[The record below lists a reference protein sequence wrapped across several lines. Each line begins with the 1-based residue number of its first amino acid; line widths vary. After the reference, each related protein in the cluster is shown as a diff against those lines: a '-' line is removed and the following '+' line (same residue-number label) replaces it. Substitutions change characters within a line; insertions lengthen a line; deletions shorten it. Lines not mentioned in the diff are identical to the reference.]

1 MRYALPALFT
11 ILMWWF
17 STGLVLCAV
26 RRPQHTR
33 ALSLWI
39 ATTLLVAGGY
49 GLYVTA
55 HDTSMTG
62 VYGGFVA
69 ALVVW
74 GWHELTFL
82 LGIVTGPQ
90 TTPCA
95 SKRHERAPLMESIG
109 TVAYHELAIAVT
121 GLAVFAL
128 TYGGE
133 NTTGLWTY
141 MILWILRL
149 SAKINVYLGVP
160 NLTEEFLPKHLQY
173 LKTYF
178 CHRPMNMFFP
188 VSITGATIATAMLIG
203 TASDATTDASAASA
217 TILATLM
224 GLALVEHWFMV
235 LPFDSTQLWKW
246 GLASEQGPAAAP
258 LASASAVTHPAAPI
272 ITPPLVTRPIIRRGA
287 A

>member
-1 MRYALPALFT
+1 MLF
-11 ILMWWF
+11 
-17 STGLVLCAV
+17 
-26 RRPQHTR
+26 
-33 ALSLWI
+33 
-39 ATTLLVAGGY
+39 AGGY

-55 HDTSMTG
+55 SDTSMTG

-109 TVAYHELAIAVT
+109 TVAYHELAIALT

-141 MILWILRL
+141 MILWVLRL

-188 VSITGATIATAMLIG
+188 VSITGATIATAMLAG
-203 TASDATTDASAASA
+203 MASDAPTDASAASA

-235 LPFDSTQLWKW
+235 LPFDSTQLWRW
-246 GLASEQGPAAAP
+246 GLASEQGPAAPP
-258 LASASAVTHPAAPI
+258 LASASSVTHTAPL
-272 ITPPLVTRPIIRRGA
+272 ITTPLVTRGA

>member
-26 RRPQHTR
+26 RRPEHTR
-33 ALSLWI
+33 ILSLWI

-49 GLYVTA
+49 GLYVSA
-55 HDTSMTG
+55 NDNSLTG
-62 VYGGFVA
+62 VYVGFLS
-69 ALVVW
+69 ALLVW

-90 TTPCA
+90 TTPCGA
-95 SKRHERAPLMESIG
+95 KRHERAPLIEAIG
-109 TVAYHELAIAVT
+109 TVIYHELAIALT

-128 TYGGE
+128 TFGGE
-133 NTTGLWTY
+133 NTTGLWSY
-141 MILWILRL
+141 MILWVLRL

-160 NLTEEFLPKHLQY
+160 NLTEEFLPKDLQY

-203 TASDATTDASAASA
+203 TAADAPADAAAASA
-217 TILATLM
+217 SVLATLM

-235 LPFDSTQLWKW
+235 LPFNSARLWKW
-246 GLASEQGPAAAP
+246 GLASEQGTAAP
-258 LASASAVTHPAAPI
+258 PLGAALASPAPAPMI
-272 ITPPLVTRPIIRRGA
+272 ATPLARRA
-287 A
+287 T

>member
-33 ALSLWI
+33 ALSFWI
-39 ATTLLVAGGY
+39 ATVLLIAGGY
-49 GLYVTA
+49 TLYATA
-55 HDTSMTG
+55 DDTSMTG
-62 VYGGFVA
+62 VYAAFMA

-90 TTPCA
+90 TAPCA

-109 TVAYHELAIAVT
+109 TVIYHELAIALT

-141 MILWILRL
+141 VILWVLRL

-188 VSITGATIATAMLIG
+188 LSITGATIATAMLAG
-203 TASDATTDASAASA
+203 AASDATTDAAAASV

-224 GLALVEHWFMV
+224 ALALVEHWFMV

-246 GLASEQGPAAAP
+246 GLASEQGPAAPP
-258 LASASAVTHPAAPI
+258 LAPVSPATPHTPTLVSSPRVT
-272 ITPPLVTRPIIRRGA
+272 TPLATPGA